1 VLVLL
6 YICESFTIGVMHS
19 RDYAWIFSSTTT
31 TVIAAVV
38 VVVIFMTDYADGNVL
53 PTNCSPV
60 FMCYVVYPVQT
71 CRFAKGSRGSEVQ
84 LSY

>member
-6 YICESFTIGVMHS
+6 YICESSTIGVMHS

-38 VVVIFMTDYADGNVL
+38 VVVIFMTDYADGNG
-53 PTNCSPV
+53 
-60 FMCYVVYPVQT
+60 F
-71 CRFAKGSRGSEVQ
+71 
-84 LSY
+84 